1 MIKIIFLLLVAIA
14 CIYEA
19 FVMSPAISTAIC
31 VLFGLWFYQV
41 TKNRDDD
48 AVFAE
53 PEERGQ
59 ENFGVGH
66 TGYESDDADND
77 TDYNDY
83 YDFPEPDF
91 SDPGMIP
98 DPQMC
103 LDFVA
108 KYEDLAERARA
119 CGYDDLA
126 DQYEAA
132 ADHWRYLC
140 EEAEDEEM
148 EW

>member
-1 MIKIIFLLLVAIA
+1 MLQLLFSVLVLILIFNISPMIGATLLLLLVLCLLLAK
-14 CIYEA
+14 
-19 FVMSPAISTAIC
+19 
-31 VLFGLWFYQV
+31 L
-41 TKNRDDD
+41 KKK
-48 AVFAE
+48 
-53 PEERGQ
+53 EET
-59 ENFGVGH
+59 N
-66 TGYESDDADND
+66 SDEHGIEGEDNYTYYD
-77 TDYNDY
+77 DY

-91 SDPGMIP
+91 SDPEMIP

-126 DQYEAA
+126 DRYEAA
-132 ADHWRYLC
+132 ADHWRYLY

>member
-1 MIKIIFLLLVAIA
+1 MIKIIFLSLVAIA

-19 FVMSPAISTAIC
+19 FVMSPAISSAIC
-31 VLFGLWFYQV
+31 ILLGLWFYHV

-48 AVFAE
+48 TALAE
-53 PEERGQ
+53 LEEHGQ
-59 ENFGVGH
+59 ESFCVGH
-66 TGYESDDADND
+66 TGYESDDTDNYTYYD
-77 TDYNDY
+77 DY
-83 YDFPEPDF
+83 YDFPEPDV

-103 LDFVA
+103 LGFVA
-108 KYEDLAERARA
+108 KYENLAERARA

-132 ADHWRYLC
+132 ADHWRYLY